1 MARKSWQCSYINC
14 PCYRAIAIVTAIGK
28 NISSNLQSLY
38 TNYHRKCLLFFMK
51 WWLLFLLK
59 HLTAIDIAGGTTSFA
74 SVSTSKI
81 LLLNFFLLTTYSD
94 EIKREISCVMYVN
107 QTNFGSKVWQRNLYY
122 RKKLQVKYF
131 TGENIPIYGIYVT
144 T

>member
-1 MARKSWQCSYINC
+1 
-14 PCYRAIAIVTAIGK
+14 
-28 NISSNLQSLY
+28 
-38 TNYHRKCLLFFMK
+38 
-51 WWLLFLLK
+51 
-59 HLTAIDIAGGTTSFA
+59 
-74 SVSTSKI
+74 
-81 LLLNFFLLTTYSD
+81 
-94 EIKREISCVMYVN
+94 MYVN